1 MPYLRLLNFPII
13 STALYCCT
21 GENGGWAARRPG
33 QAPVF
38 VYKLFI
44 SNGNLTKEI
53 PFEMANIISP
63 VTDST
68 VLKLGR

>member
-1 MPYLRLLNFPII
+1 M
-13 STALYCCT
+13 SQSDALCFCT
-21 GENGGWAARRPG
+21 GENGGWARRHPD

-38 VYKLFI
+38 VYKLVI
-44 SNGNLTKEI
+44 SNGNITMEI
-53 PFEMANIISP
+53 PFEMADIISP